1 MGINWES
8 YKEELQLLL
17 NSGISYEEIGR
28 KYNCSG
34 ANIKKVLKKLGFT
47 LFPRR
52 IINSKETFNKD
63 AYKNIYTKKCLHCG
77 DIIKSKNPKFCSRKC
92 CDEYH
97 KEYHYND
104 YLNNQDKFYGKTNMT
119 FCKPF
124 ILKEQEYK
132 CAICKG
138 KNFHNNKPLV
148 FILDHINGRANDNR
162 RENLRLICPNCDSQ
176 LDTFKSKNKS
186 SDRDYRYATKRSASL
201 EMMSVEN
208 PLNGE
213 H

>member
-8 YKEELQLLL
+8 HKESLQLLL
-17 NSGISYEEIGR
+17 NSGASYEEMGR

-47 LFPRR
+47 LSPRR
-52 IINSKETFNKD
+52 TINSKEHFNKCV
-63 AYKNIYTKKCLHCG
+63 YTKKWLYCG
-77 DIIKSKNPKFCSRKC
+77 NIVTNKHSIFCSRKC
-92 CDEYH
+92 NSEYRRENYY
-97 KEYHYND
+97 KD
-104 YLNNQDKFYGKTNMT
+104 YLNNQDTFYGRKSMR
-119 FCKPF
+119 FCKSF
-124 ILKEQEYK
+124 ILKEQDYK
-132 CAICKG
+132 CAICKCD
-138 KNFHNNKPLV
+138 NIHNEKPLV
-148 FILDHINGRANDNR
+148 FVLDHINGRANDNR

-186 SDRDYRYATKRSASL
+186 SDRDYRYSTKRSASL

>member
-28 KYNCSG
+28 KYKCSG
-34 ANIKKVLKKLGFT
+34 ANIKKALKKLGFT
-47 LFPRR
+47 LVPRR
-52 IINSKETFNKD
+52 IINSKEHFNKGV
-63 AYKNIYTKKCLHCG
+63 NIKRCLYCNNIVTNKH
-77 DIIKSKNPKFCSRKC
+77 SKFCSRKC
-92 CDEYH
+92 CGNYH

-104 YLNNQDKFYGKTNMT
+104 YLNNQDKFYGRTSMA

-124 ILKEQEYK
+124 ILKEQDYK

-138 KNFHNNKPLV
+138 KNFHNKKPLIFV
-148 FILDHINGRANDNR
+148 LDHINGRANDNR

-201 EMMSVEN
+201 EMMNVEN

>member
-8 YKEELQLLL
+8 HKETLQLLL
-17 NSGISYEEIGR
+17 NSGISYEEMGR

-34 ANIKKVLKKLGFT
+34 ANIKKALKKLGFT

-52 IINSKETFNKD
+52 IINSKEHFNK
-63 AYKNIYTKKCLHCG
+63 NVYTKKCLYCDNIVINKH
-77 DIIKSKNPKFCSRKC
+77 SKFCSRKC
-92 CDEYH
+92 CSEYH
-97 KEYHYND
+97 SENYYKD
-104 YLNNQDKFYGKTNMT
+104 YLNNQDTFYGRKSMR
-119 FCKPF
+119 FCKSF
-124 ILKEQEYK
+124 ILKEQNYK
-132 CAICKG
+132 CAICKCE
-138 KNFHNNKPLV
+138 NFHNKKPLV
-148 FILDHINGRANDNR
+148 FVLDHINGRANDNR